1 MIILALCITLAIA
14 VPVVWLLVEFSSRH
28 RWLFLAIPLLL
39 AAPIGLY
46 SYGGTLLGYAVTAP
60 LPATWKLISV
70 AVDNEAKRVYVL
82 VRTPGADGPRLYAV
96 TDDFEDARK
105 AAGRAQADMAKGFG
119 VSGVIAPNGRIMM
132 YALPPQAGSKG

>member
-46 SYGGTLLGYAVTAP
+46 S
-60 LPATWKLISV
+60 WKLISV